1 MGVANYLDD
10 EEVTVGLTRD
20 EIRLVARRQLVASLA
35 AALVILAGA
44 ALAVLIPAS
53 HGDVRAAAHRVAGVH
68 QPTLSS
74 LPYQAPCRLSNLRL
88 SFPELSSTQAAEH
101 RGPAGCSNFLFP
113 IRQIR
118 AIMILRLCAS

>member
-44 ALAVLIPAS
+44 AVALLIPAS
-53 HGDVRAAAHRVAGVH
+53 HGAGQASAHRVAGVH
-68 QPTLSS
+68 QPTYSS
-74 LPYQAPCRLSNLRL
+74 LPYQGAVSTKQ
-88 SFPELSSTQAAEH
+88 SEIEL
-101 RGPAGCSNFLFP
+101 P
-113 IRQIR
+113 
-118 AIMILRLCAS
+118 